1 MEEALSHLYSSL
13 LQRAGVV
20 HLFPTRHGGVSEG
33 AYASLNLGGSVGD
46 ASESFEENMQRVA
59 RLVGTPRGSLYSVW
73 QMHGREVIQV
83 SRESNRKDI
92 SKQKADALITNV
104 RGVGV
109 GVRTAD
115 CTPIL
120 LFDPRSEA
128 VAAIHAGWRGTVL
141 DIVGATIEAMQ
152 RAYQT
157 EACDLIAAIG
167 PCIGPCC
174 FEVGPEVVDAFAAKL
189 PESLWRGPGRSSG
202 KATIDLYAANEAFLR
217 GAGVTQIDTLRVCTM
232 CDPAQR
238 FFSFRRDGEK
248 SGRHL
253 SIIIKSEE

>member
-13 LQRAGVV
+13 LQRVGVSHV
-20 HLFPTRHGGVSEG
+20 FPTRHGGVSEG
-33 AYASLNLGGSVGD
+33 AYTSLNLGGSVGD
-46 ASESFEENMQRVA
+46 IPERVEENMQRVA
-59 RLVGTPRGSLYSVW
+59 RLIEASRDSLYSVW
-73 QMHGREVIQV
+73 QMHGREVVQV
-83 SRESNRKDI
+83 SVNDTREDI
-92 SKQKADALITNV
+92 IKKNADALITNV
-104 RGVGV
+104 PGVAV

-120 LFDPRSEA
+120 LFDPKSKA
-128 VAAIHAGWRGTVL
+128 VAAIHAGWRGTIL
-141 DIVGATIEAMQ
+141 DIVGATIEAMR
-152 RAYQT
+152 RAYQI
-157 EACDLIAAIG
+157 EAGDLIAAIG

-174 FEVGPEVVDAFAAKL
+174 FEVGPEVVEAFAAKL
-189 PESLWRGPGRSSG
+189 PEVSWRGPGRVNG
-202 KATIDLYAANEAFLR
+202 KPTIDLYAANEAFLR

-253 SIIIKSEE
+253 SIIRVKSE